1 MKPVC
6 ARAPI
11 FAKSHKTGG
20 PLPGQKGPD
29 STALIV
35 PNCPSYFFR
44 RRFAPLRV
52 PLTTR
57 PSPHFHTHPGEVPPA
72 TKRIPGACFR
82 GCGRIHPLSKP
93 VCAKLPIFAKSRK
106 TGVQLPPKA
115 GSLSAAKTHPR
126 ACFRG
131 RGRPHLHSKPV
142 CAKSPFFAK
151 SRKTGVQLP
160 VRWRPD
166 PAPLIVLNMTHFFS
180 MHRFAPLRV
189 PLTTRPPPHFTPT

>member
-72 TKRIPGACFR
+72 AKRVPG
-82 GCGRIHPLSKP
+82 
-93 VCAKLPIFAKSRK
+93 
-106 TGVQLPPKA
+106 
-115 GSLSAAKTHPR
+115 

-151 SRKTGVQLP
+151 SHKTGVQLP
-160 VRWRPD
+160 VRQRPD
-166 PAPLIVLNMTHFFS
+166 PGLLIVPNMTHYFF
-180 MHRFAPLRV
+180 MYRFAP
-189 PLTTRPPPHFTPT
+189 PPGHSHDPSVNPISHPPKQG